1 MLLERI
7 LFGKTE
13 FSLAKFS
20 GITDSESF
28 HGVYWP
34 AFLMALDLPLPRQI
48 LAHAHWTLGERKMSK
63 TGGNVVNPFHAIE
76 RFGVDTVRYF
86 LAVKGGIKDDA
97 AYDNDF
103 ITTRYNEDLK
113 QMLGN
118 LVTRVVRG
126 QGWNVRRAVQTNEFP
141 ESPSAHKH
149 LNMIKELP
157 FAVREQIEKHLDV
170 GSALEKV
177 MQTGRMVC
185 FLEVPG
191 NVKKSC

>member
-1 MLLERI
+1 
-7 LFGKTE
+7 
-13 FSLAKFS
+13 
-20 GITDSESF
+20 
-28 HGVYWP
+28 
-34 AFLMALDLPLPRQI
+34 
-48 LAHAHWTLGERKMSK
+48 MSK

-126 QGWNVRRAVQTNEFP
+126 QQWNVRRAVQTNEFP
-141 ESPSAHKH
+141 ESRSAHKH
-149 LNMIKELP
+149 LDMIKDLP
-157 FAVREQIEKHLDV
+157 FVVREHIEKYLDV
-170 GSALEKV
+170 GSALEKI
-177 MQTGRMVC
+177 MQAGRMVC
-185 FLEVPG
+185 FLEITGHVSKICLLTDLTRRTATYNRNLRG
-191 NVKKSC
+191 K